1 MMNRIRKI
9 LMIELGT
16 FLFAF
21 AIGMFILPGNILSG
35 GVAGITNL
43 ISGFV
48 PIQNDILV
56 AIINTLLFL
65 IGSIFL
71 GKEFFMNTLI
81 YSATYP
87 FILLLI
93 TRNLPIV
100 EIDPLLAAVYG
111 GIIGGIGVGIMFR
124 NGGSSGGTDAIALI
138 LEKYFHVKAS
148 TTIMIMDA
156 LTVLAGLYIYGLN
169 SVLIGLISVF
179 LLTFALERTM
189 NIYTGIEAKK
199 FEIISDKYEKIA
211 DEIHNVVERGT
222 TIFDVTGGYTGDRKK
237 MLVVVAS
244 DDQYEAVKSIIDRND
259 PNAFVVISETKEIN
273 GEGFTYEVRM

>member
-1 MMNRIRKI
+1 
-9 LMIELGT
+9 MIEFGT
-16 FLFAF
+16 FLYAL
-21 AIGMFILPGNILSG
+21 AVAMFILPCNILSG

-43 ISGFV
+43 LSSFIT
-48 PIQNDILV
+48 IQDEIV
-56 AIINTLLFL
+56 VIIINTLLFIL
-65 IGSIFL
+65 GSLFL
-71 GKEFFMNTLI
+71 GKDFFMNTLI
-81 YSATYP
+81 YSASYP

-93 TRNLPIV
+93 TRNMPIV

-111 GIIGGIGVGIMFR
+111 GIIGGVGVGIMFR

-138 LEKYFHVKAS
+138 IEKFFKVKAS
-148 TTIMIMDA
+148 FTIMLMDA

-199 FEIISDKYEKIA
+199 FEIISDKYLEIA
-211 DEIHNVVERGT
+211 DDIHNVVERGT
-222 TIFDVTGGYTGDRKK
+222 TIFDVTGGYTGQSKK
-237 MLVVVAS
+237 MLVVVVS
-244 DDQYEAVKSIIDRND
+244 DDQYEAVKSIIDKND

>member
-1 MMNRIRKI
+1 MMSRLRNI

-43 ISGFV
+43 ISGFI
-48 PIQNDILV
+48 PIENDILV
-56 AIINTLLFL
+56 AIINTLLFFV
-65 IGSIFL
+65 GSIFL

-87 FILLLI
+87 FILLFI
-93 TRNLPIV
+93 TRNIPTV

-138 LEKYFHVKAS
+138 LEKYFHIKAS

-199 FEIISDKYEKIA
+199 FEIISDKYEQIA
-211 DEIHNVVERGT
+211 NEIHTIIERGT
-222 TIFDVTGGYTGDRKK
+222 TVLDVVGGYTGDRKK
-237 MLVVVAS
+237 MLVVVVS
-244 DDQYEAVKSIIDRND
+244 DDQYQAVKSIIDKND

>member
-9 LMIELGT
+9 LMIEFGT

-43 ISGFV
+43 ISGFI
-48 PIQNDILV
+48 PIENDILV

-65 IGSIFL
+65 VGSIFL

-93 TRNLPIV
+93 TRNLPTV

-199 FEIISDKYEKIA
+199 FEIISDRYEQIA

-222 TIFDVTGGYTGDRKK
+222 TILDVTGGYTGDRKK

-244 DDQYEAVKSIIDRND
+244 DDQYQAVKSIIDRND

>member
-1 MMNRIRKI
+1 
-9 LMIELGT
+9 MIELGT

-56 AIINTLLFL
+56 AIINTILFFV
-65 IGSIFL
+65 GSIFL

-93 TRNLPIV
+93 TRNIPTV

-138 LEKYFHVKAS
+138 LEKYFRVKAS

-199 FEIISDKYEKIA
+199 FEIISNKYEQIA
-211 DEIHNVVERGT
+211 DEIHTIIERGT
-222 TIFDVTGGYTGDRKK
+222 TVLDVVGGYTGDRKK
-237 MLVVVAS
+237 MLVVVVS
-244 DDQYEAVKSIIDRND
+244 DDQYQAVKSIIDKND

>member
-1 MMNRIRKI
+1 MMNRIKRI
-9 LMIELGT
+9 FMIELGT

-43 ISGFV
+43 ISGVV
-48 PIQNDILV
+48 PVQRDVLV
-56 AIINTLLFL
+56 VIINTLLFI

-71 GKEFFMNTLI
+71 GKEFLMNTLI
-81 YSATYP
+81 YSISYP
-87 FILLLI
+87 IFLLLI
-93 TRNLPIV
+93 TRNIPV
-100 EIDPLLAAVYG
+100 VQIDTLLAAVYG
-111 GIIGGIGVGIMFR
+111 GIIAGIGVGIMFR

-138 LEKYFHVKAS
+138 IEKYFNIKPS
-148 TTIMIMDA
+148 KTIMIMDA
-156 LTVLAGLYIYGLN
+156 ITVLAGLYIYGLN

-179 LLTFALERTM
+179 LLSMALDRTM
-189 NIYTGIEAKK
+189 NIYTGIGAKK
-199 FEIISDKYEKIA
+199 FEIISDKYEVIA

-222 TIFDVTGGYTGDRKK
+222 TVLDVTGGYTGDKKK
-237 MLVVVAS
+237 MLVVVVS
-244 DDQYEAVKSIIDRND
+244 DDQYQAVKSIIDKND